1 MYNRNKR
8 NLQTRLDTFQ
18 HWKKKRQTSS
28 EEERQEEVQE
38 EDNPQR
44 RTREYHRG
52 WQCRGQGWRGG
63 WRWRRRGERRG
74 GWEGRGGGGWGDG
87 GRGISGMKRRKNNAE
102 DKDDGVQSHVEK
114 RCLI

>member
-38 EDNPQR
+38 EDHPQR
-44 RTREYHRG
+44 RTREHHRG

-74 GWEGRGGGGWGDG
+74 GWEGRGGGWGDG